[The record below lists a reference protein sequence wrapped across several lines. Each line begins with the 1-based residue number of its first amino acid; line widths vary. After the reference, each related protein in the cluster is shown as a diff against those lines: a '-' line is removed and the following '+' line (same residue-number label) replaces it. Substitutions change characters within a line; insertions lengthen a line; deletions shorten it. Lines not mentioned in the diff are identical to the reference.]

1 MSKNVNELVNEVQQL
16 LGSEFICT
24 QKTIQK
30 NNTKLNAITI
40 RAVGDVIG
48 EVFYVD
54 SYKEKTA
61 AKEIVKSFKDTFH
74 KEFSKNIGKTLSDW
88 DLVKDKI
95 RIRFT
100 ADNNYA
106 DNYIHKI
113 YANLYAVPY
122 IAIPSQTGKQIKCEI
137 EFSMNIADAH
147 LFQYG
152 VTKDEIFKVAI
163 ENMEHDAQM
172 LDLAEVIFG
181 FSKSENLLENVQEY
195 EKAEEKESMVCVTN
209 TEKMLGASYILLEK
223 VQKKLEGLFPKGCY
237 LLPSSIHEFIVVP
250 KTGDPKHL
258 KEMVQDINEDQ
269 VEPEERLS
277 DDIYYFKNG
286 VLTIVQ

>member
-1 MSKNVNELVNEVQQL
+1 MGKSLNELVNEVQQL

-30 NNTKLNAITI
+30 NNTKQNAITI

-48 EVFYVD
+48 KVFYVD
-54 SYKEKTA
+54 NYKEKTA
-61 AKEIVKSFKDTFH
+61 AKEIAKSFKDTYH
-74 KEFSKNIGKTLSDW
+74 EEFPENIGKFLSDW
-88 DLVKDKI
+88 DWVKDKI
-95 RIRFT
+95 KIRFT

-122 IAIPSQTGKQIKCEI
+122 VAIPSQTGKQIKHEI
-137 EFSMNIADAH
+137 KLSMNITDVH
-147 LFQYG
+147 LLQYG

-163 ENMEHDAQM
+163 ENMENDALM
-172 LDLAEVIFG
+172 LDLEEVIFG
-181 FSKSENLLENVQEY
+181 FGKSENLLENVLEY

-209 TEKMLGASYILLEK
+209 AEKMLGASYILLEK
-223 VQKKLEGLFPKGCY
+223 VQKKLESLFPKGYY
-237 LLPSSIHEFIVVP
+237 LLPSSIHEFIIMP
-250 KTGDPKHL
+250 MTGDPEYL
-258 KEMVQDINEDQ
+258 KEMVRDINQDQ
-269 VEPEERLS
+269 VEPEDRLS

-286 VLTIVQ
+286 VLTIAQ